1 MTPSSTDELA
11 SAERRI
17 QELTK
22 EFSQA
27 RSELAEALEQQAAT
41 AEILGV
47 ISNSPTDLQR
57 AFAEIAASAARL
69 CDAYDAAIFQVE
81 GDLLRLVAH
90 HGPISTPNTL
100 ALTREVS
107 VGRAIL
113 DRRAIHLADLQAET
127 DEYPEGSDRA
137 RRDGVRTVLNVPLT
151 PAGKIIGVIL
161 IRRTEAR
168 LFSDRQIALLQIF
181 ANQAVI
187 AVENTRLFEE
197 VQARTTELQES
208 LKY

>member
-1 MTPSSTDELA
+1 
-11 SAERRI
+11 
-17 QELTK
+17 
-22 EFSQA
+22 
-27 RSELAEALEQQAAT
+27 
-41 AEILGV
+41 
-47 ISNSPTDLQR
+47 
-57 AFAEIAASAARL
+57 ARL
-69 CDAYDAAIFQVE
+69 CDAHDAVILQVA
-81 GDLLRLVAH
+81 GADILRVVAH
-90 HGPISTPNTL
+90 HGPISIPSTL
-100 ALTREVS
+100 ALTREIS

-168 LFSDRQIALLQIF
+168 LFSDRQIVLLQIF

-208 LKY
+208 LKYQTAISEVLGVIASSPNELKPVLDAIATTACKLCQADHATVFRVHDGSCHMEASQADPAL